1 MISSTTE
8 TTEREQWRAR
18 ILQALAELD
27 TSPPG
32 LERTPSPPKDDG
44 GASTSSSGR

>member
-1 MISSTTE
+1 MISTTTK

-32 LERTPSPPKDDG
+32 LERAPDRPKDDG
-44 GASTSSSGR
+44 DAATATPR